1 MDDSPVAMPTP
12 FGYIQPQTLAQ
23 VIEKYQKGMED
34 PGDVLARQIGGSH
47 YKKAHQPWEII
58 EEWGLD
64 YWAGNVVKY
73 ILRYKFKNGVEDLEK
88 AKHYLEYLIKKEKDA
103 IAASRN

>member
-1 MDDSPVAMPTP
+1 MPDNPIAMPAHY
-12 FGYIQPQTLAQ
+12 GYEVLTEYEA
-23 VIEKYQKGMED
+23 GMED
-34 PGDVLARQIGGSH
+34 PGDVLSRQVGGNH
-47 YKKAHQPWEII
+47 YKRAHQPWEII

-88 AKHYLEYLIKKEKDA
+88 ARHYLDYLIKKEQDA
-103 IAASRN
+103 LTAARD